1 MILFLAGILDQLDLA
16 LEHVAQGDGHNARF
30 GLMLT
35 DNALELMMHQIA
47 KDKRSEAASWRY
59 REQPYEHEVK
69 LKRAFL
75 GSFDNKIDF
84 AKVDAG
90 MSADQ
95 GRTFKI
101 LHLYRNEVHHAG
113 LAHEAILL
121 PLSRFYLASACDF
134 ISTYRAWGL
143 GWSSNSVMPARAA
156 KYFTGGKGFPA
167 KEGDF
172 KTACATIRDAS
183 GHDDADLIE
192 ALADDYERIVE
203 GTDSDLQTCA
213 DGVYEGQAV
222 SRDVAL
228 LQTQAWDIAFEDAGR
243 DFLKERAF
251 EGSVLAGVEVLQAHY
266 PFRVRRDPIPAWR
279 AYTKR
284 LRGLG
289 SPHAALSAYHAF
301 IETTGP
307 IRAALE
313 QSAAAA
319 EAEIDAAIDRMR
331 GK

>member
-1 MILFLAGILDQLDLA
+1 MILFLAGLLDQLDLA
-16 LEHVAQGDGHNARF
+16 LEHVAKGDVHNARF

-35 DNALELMMHQIA
+35 DNALELVMHQIA

-59 REQPYEHEVK
+59 REKPYEHEVK
-69 LKRAFL
+69 MKRAFL

-90 MSADQ
+90 MSAAQ

-113 LAHEAILL
+113 LAHETILM

-134 ISTYRAWGL
+134 ISTYRARGL
-143 GWSSNSVMPARAA
+143 GWASNNVMPERAA

-167 KEGDF
+167 KEDDF
-172 KTACATIRDAS
+172 KSACVTIRAAS
-183 GHDDADLIE
+183 RHDDDDLIE

-203 GTDSDLQTCA
+203 GSDTDLQTCA

-222 SRDVAL
+222 SRDVAV
-228 LQTQAWDIAFEDAGR
+228 LQIQAWDIAFENVGR
-243 DFLKERAF
+243 EFLAERAF
-251 EGSVLAGVEVLQAHY
+251 EGSVLAGIDVLQADY

-284 LRGLG
+284 LRLVGN
-289 SPHAALSAYHAF
+289 PHAALGAYHSF
-301 IETTGP
+301 VETTGAL
-307 IRAALE
+307 RAAIE